1 MHYCHIIETLS
12 KGKGRLGV
20 IHRKSRNKI
29 QAPGKLKR
37 LIELINAKIW
47 SGLDIDF
54 LSFDISYFEIA
65 DIFEV
70 TTQS

>member
-1 MHYCHIIETLS
+1 MHYRHIVETIS
-12 KGKGRLGV
+12 KGRLGV
-20 IHRKSRNKI
+20 IHRKSKNKI
-29 QAPGKLKR
+29 QVPEKLKR